1 MKHVTQNSKKIS
13 YSAPAKVILSGEH
26 AVVYGKPALVS
37 SIDLRLTFTISIV
50 KQSFQ
55 EATTSESIL
64 LIDQKVKEYLKKQK
78 IAYDNNHFNYEIQ
91 STIPMRRGLGS
102 SAALCV
108 AATAVL
114 LEFYTGKQ
122 FDRETINNIA
132 YQAEKYFH
140 VNASGVDVSV
150 STFGGLIYYRKEF
163 EFLKTISALNFRIP
177 KKLEDN
183 FYLIDSGKSI
193 EATSYLV
200 HNVVGSLYNKKP
212 QFVETVLQDIEKITK
227 RMVVSIVKEDAE
239 FFVKS
244 IIDNEVL
251 LEILGVVSS
260 RTKDLLKDLEPYG
273 VGKMTGGGGVKEG
286 SGYIFFYAQKPRA
299 LEKYCLHNK
308 VPYFKFKQSFEGVKK
323 EP

>member
-37 SIDLRLTFTISIV
+37 SIDLRLIFTVSIV
-50 KQSFQ
+50 EQSFQ
-55 EATTSESIL
+55 ESTTPKSIL
-64 LIDQKVKEYLKKQK
+64 FIDQKVKEYLKKQK

-122 FDRETINNIA
+122 FNRETINNIA

-163 EFLKTISALNFRIP
+163 ELLKTISVLNFRIP

-200 HNVVGSLYNKKP
+200 HNVVGSLYNRKP
-212 QFVETVLQDIEKITK
+212 QFVETVLQDIEKVTK
-227 RMVVSIVKEDAE
+227 RMVVSIIKEDE
-239 FFVKS
+239 QFFAKS
-244 IIDNEVL
+244 IIDNEIL
-251 LEILGVVSS
+251 LEMLGVVSDK
-260 RTKDLLKDLEPYG
+260 TKELLKKLEPFG
-273 VGKMTGGGGVKEG
+273 IGKMTGAGGVKEG
-286 SGYIFFYAQKPRA
+286 SGFILFYTKKPKQ
-299 LEKYCLHNK
+299 LEVLC
-308 VPYFKFKQSFEGVKK
+308 VSEQIPYFKFKQSFEGVKRDS
-323 EP
+323 